1 MRSAGRGVW
10 GGDEGRRTDT
20 HLPDEL
26 VLGELRV
33 EALAGLDGIG
43 ELRLQLLEVGGRG
56 LKTGLERHDPARVVL
71 SVLSVLSVLGAS
83 SRATKSRW
91 RVRGEDA
98 RRGCGTRASERAYVS
113 RHRHATARQVRLPP
127 PTHHPPHPPT
137 VPTIRSQH
145 DPARPT

>member
-1 MRSAGRGVW
+1 MQVRRGT
-10 GGDEGRRTDT
+10 EAEAEADT

-56 LKTGLERHDPARVVL
+56 LETGLERHDPARVVL

-83 SRATKSRW
+83 SRDEEPMASP
-91 RVRGEDA
+91 
-98 RRGCGTRASERAYVS
+98 RRGRPKRLQDPSERASER
-113 RHRHATARQVRLPP
+113 T
-127 PTHHPPHPPT
+127 
-137 VPTIRSQH
+137 
-145 DPARPT
+145 